1 MFEFIIII
9 FSFLANDV
17 RAGLMFSILLLVVQ
31 NLQYN
36 IQKDQPMD
44 PYTFVIIG
52 LKKWK
57 KKIEERRR
65 RGKKQ

>member
-1 MFEFIIII
+1 MFEFF

-31 NLQYN
+31 NFQYN

-52 LKKWK
+52 LKKMK
-57 KKIEERRR
+57 E
-65 RGKKQ
+65 